1 MGSIFDKLKDV
12 IFDPEPDNGQDE
24 ALMDSDASQNE
35 MMETAYDDATAEP
48 SAERESAR
56 ENRGD
61 RRRLNNPGGNKV
73 VNMDKPN
80 LTAVNG
86 AGTMKMILFQ
96 PLSFEDSQAIV
107 DNLRARKPVI
117 VNMVDLER
125 ELAQRVIDFMS
136 GAVYALSGTIRRVSY
151 GIFVI
156 VPSNITIV
164 GDGEDEDREL
174 FRS

>member
-1 MGSIFDKLKDV
+1 MSRIFDKLKDA
-12 IFDPEPDNGQDE
+12 IFDPEPEIDHEDVLD
-24 ALMDSDASQNE
+24 ADASLDSDDAFD
-35 MMETAYDDATAEP
+35 YDGAAE
-48 SAERESAR
+48 AALERDPAR
-56 ENRGD
+56 DTRS
-61 RRRLNNPGGNKV
+61 RRFNNAGGNKV

-117 VNMVDLER
+117 VNMVDLDR
-125 ELAQRVIDFMS
+125 DLAQRVIDFMS

-164 GDGEDEDREL
+164 GDGEDEEREL

>member
-1 MGSIFDKLKDV
+1 MSTWMAKLKDAL
-12 IFDPEPDNGQDE
+12 FEPDSLEEQDMD
-24 ALMDSDASQNE
+24 ATMTDVDMDSGFDE
-35 MMETAYDDATAEP
+35 EYEEEETEDVNAFK
-48 SAERESAR
+48 
-56 ENRGD
+56 NR
-61 RRRLNNPGGNKV
+61 RSKV
-73 VNMDKPN
+73 VSMEKQPN

-96 PLSFEDSQAIV
+96 PLSFEDSTAIV

-125 ELAQRVIDFMS
+125 DLAQRVIDFMS

-156 VPSNITIV
+156 VPSNITII
-164 GDGEDEDREL
+164 GDTIEEVREHSGEREREM
-174 FRS
+174 FRG

>member
-1 MGSIFDKLKDV
+1 MSSFIDKIKDAIFDS
-12 IFDPEPDNGQDE
+12 EPVHDEDNDIIDEQDGYEE
-24 ALMDSDASQNE
+24 ALG
-35 MMETAYDDATAEP
+35 ETIVD
-48 SAERESAR
+48 ERESRA
-56 ENRGD
+56 D
-61 RRRLNNPGGNKV
+61 RRKQTNAGGSKV

-86 AGTMKMILFQ
+86 TGTMKMILFQ

-164 GDGEDEDREL
+164 GDGEDEERDL
-174 FRS
+174 FR

>member
-1 MGSIFDKLKDV
+1 MSTFIDKIKDAIFVDPDNDIEEIEDVQNNMGDIYEDQSDV
-12 IFDPEPDNGQDE
+12 I
-24 ALMDSDASQNE
+24 
-35 MMETAYDDATAEP
+35 
-48 SAERESAR
+48 ERETIR
-56 ENRGD
+56 ETRGD
-61 RRRLNNPGGNKV
+61 RRRGGNAGNNKV

-96 PLSFEDSQAIV
+96 PLSFEESQAIV

-156 VPSNITIV
+156 VPSNIQIV
-164 GDGEDEDREL
+164 GDGDDEEREL
-174 FRS
+174 FR

>member
-1 MGSIFDKLKDV
+1 MASFMAKIKDALFEPDSLEEYDQQQGDGEEISIESD
-12 IFDPEPDNGQDE
+12 FDPEEYSESYEDI
-24 ALMDSDASQNE
+24 DSYRNKRA
-35 MMETAYDDATAEP
+35 
-48 SAERESAR
+48 
-56 ENRGD
+56 
-61 RRRLNNPGGNKV
+61 KV
-73 VNMDKPN
+73 VNMDKQPN

-86 AGTMKMILFQ
+86 AGAMKMILFQ
-96 PLSFEDSQAIV
+96 PLSFEDSTAIV

-125 ELAQRVIDFMS
+125 DLAQRVIDFMS

-164 GDGEDEDREL
+164 GDTVEDSKGHGKEQEL
-174 FRS
+174 FRP